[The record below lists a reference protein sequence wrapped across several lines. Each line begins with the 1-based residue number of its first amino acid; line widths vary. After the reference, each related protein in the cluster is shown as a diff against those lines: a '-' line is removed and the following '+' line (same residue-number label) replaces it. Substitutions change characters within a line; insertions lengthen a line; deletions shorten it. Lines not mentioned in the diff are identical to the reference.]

1 MKIKQIAVI
10 LLALS
15 SALPMAAGAANDAPV
30 NAAPIDAAPL
40 GATERSEIK
49 QATAL
54 LDRAVDY
61 MAANGP
67 AKSLAAFNDRK
78 GTFVSGQYYVFAVGL
93 DGTLHASGGPSGG
106 LVGLNVLD
114 LRDAAGKPFI
124 SDMLAQAQTSESGI
138 IEYQWINPADNHLE
152 TKTDQFRKVGDYL
165 VCVGYYIPRA
175 SSEEAQAMLSKAVA
189 LLKKSGKK
197 IAFKTFNDPHSA
209 YVVGDEYVFA
219 INLHDGK
226 YQASGAS
233 PNLTGVDVRNL
244 TDAAGK
250 PLFKEMIALAKIKSS
265 GTVDYVWR
273 NPATNAVESKHT
285 LIQRVGD
292 VLLGVGY
299 YTKN

>member
-1 MKIKQIAVI
+1 MKITQIAAVI
-10 LLALS
+10 LALS
-15 SALPMAAGAANDAPV
+15 SALTGTV
-30 NAAPIDAAPL
+30 NAADAAAAVVPANSAPL
-40 GATERSEIK
+40 GAIERSDVK

-54 LDRAVDY
+54 LDRAVAY
-61 MAANGP
+61 IGANGP
-67 AKSLAAFNDRK
+67 EKSLAAFNDRK

-93 DGTLHASGGPSGG
+93 DGTLHASGGPSSG

-124 SDMLAQAQTSESGI
+124 SDMLEQAKTSQSGVI
-138 IEYQWINPADNHLE
+138 DYQWINPADNHLE
-152 TKTDQFRKVGDYL
+152 TKTDQFRKVGDYII
-165 VCVGYYIPRA
+165 CVGYYIPRA
-175 SSEEAQAMLSKAVA
+175 SSEEAQAMLTKAVA

-197 IAFKTFNDPHSA
+197 TAFKTFNDPHSA
-209 YVVGDEYVFA
+209 YVVNDEYVFA
-219 INLHDGK
+219 INLNDGK
-226 YQASGAS
+226 YLASGAS

-250 PLFKEMIALAKIKSS
+250 ALFKDMIALAKNKGS

-299 YTKN
+299 YTKK

>member
-1 MKIKQIAVI
+1 MKIKKMAVI
-10 LLALS
+10 LLALG
-15 SALPMAAGAANDAPV
+15 SALTTTTRAADAP
-30 NAAPIDAAPL
+30 ATIADSAPL
-40 GATERSEIK
+40 GAIERSEAR

-54 LDRAVDY
+54 LQRAVDY
-61 MAANGP
+61 LQANGP
-67 AKSLAAFNDRK
+67 EKSLAAFNDRK

-93 DGTLHASGGPSGG
+93 DGTLHASGGPSSG

-124 SDMLAQAQTSESGI
+124 SDMLEQAKTRQSGVI
-138 IEYQWINPADNHLE
+138 DYQWIDPADNHLE
-152 TKTDQFRKVGDYL
+152 TKTDQFRKVGDY
-165 VCVGYYIPRA
+165 VICVGYYIPRA
-175 SSEEAQAMLSKAVA
+175 SIEEAQAMLTKAVA

-197 IAFKTFNDPHSA
+197 AAFKTFNDPHSA
-209 YVVGDEYVFA
+209 YVVNDEYVFA
-219 INLHDGK
+219 INLNDGK
-226 YQASGAS
+226 YLASGAS

-250 PLFKEMIALAKIKSS
+250 LLFKDMIALAKNKGS

-299 YTKN
+299 YTKK

>member
-1 MKIKQIAVI
+1 MMKIRQIAALI
-10 LLALS
+10 LALS
-15 SALPMAAGAANDAPV
+15 SAVAVAPVAGAATATP
-30 NAAPIDAAPL
+30 ASPAPL

-61 MAANGP
+61 LQANGP
-67 AKSLAAFNDRK
+67 EKSLVAFNDRK
-78 GTFVSGQYYVFAVGL
+78 GTFVSGQYYVFTVGL
-93 DGTLHASGGPSGG
+93 DGILHASGGPSSG
-106 LVGLNVLD
+106 LVGLNVRD

-124 SDMLAQAQTSESGI
+124 GDMLEQAKTRQSGS

-175 SSEEAQAMLSKAVA
+175 SSEEAQAMLNKAVA
-189 LLKKSGKK
+189 LLTKSGKK
-197 IAFKTFNDPHSA
+197 TAFKTFNDPHSA
-209 YVVGDEYVFA
+209 YVVNDEYVFA
-219 INLHDGK
+219 INLNDGK
-226 YQASGAS
+226 YLASGAS
-233 PNLTGVDVRNL
+233 PNLTGVDVRELN
-244 TDAAGK
+244 DAAGK
-250 PLFKEMIALAKIKSS
+250 PLFKDMIALAKSKGS

-299 YTKN
+299 YTKK